1 MIQNTSKPW
10 SIVLP
15 LPINFE
21 KTGNLG
27 SGLLFLM
34 SLSTIFQLKCISWQ
48 SVRVYLF
55 YCTGLNYIL
64 VCFWGRRSR
73 DHMVVGFTTIYAIS
87 AYHH

>member
-27 SGLLFLM
+27 FGLLFLM

-48 SVRVYLF
+48 SVLLVKETRVPGENHRPASSWLQ
-55 YCTGLNYIL
+55 L
-64 VCFWGRRSR
+64 
-73 DHMVVGFTTIYAIS
+73 
-87 AYHH
+87 